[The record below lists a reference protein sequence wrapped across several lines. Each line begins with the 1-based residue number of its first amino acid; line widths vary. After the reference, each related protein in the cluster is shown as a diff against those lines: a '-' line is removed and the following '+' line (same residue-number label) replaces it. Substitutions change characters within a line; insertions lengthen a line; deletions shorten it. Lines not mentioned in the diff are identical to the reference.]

1 VKAER
6 PVEQGATKLNTP
18 IAPLSAR
25 EQSEIEQANQSG
37 RRPVVFVHG
46 LWLLP
51 SSWDPWRA
59 MFEEQ
64 GYATLAP
71 DWPDDPATV
80 EEGRAHPEVF
90 AGKTIGTIT
99 RHFQNVIEQLNTKP
113 AVVGHSFGGLITQ
126 KLAAQELASV
136 SVPIDPAPFRGVLSL
151 PVSSLK
157 AAWPVLS
164 NPANRN
170 KAIMLTEEQFRFA
183 FANAVDGEEAKQLY
197 EKFPVPGSGAPLFQ
211 AAFANID
218 PRTEAKVDYKAAD
231 RGPMKFI
238 SGGNDNTVPWAVT
251 NAAYKKQKG
260 NQAKT
265 EIQEIH
271 SRGHSLVIDSG
282 WRDVADIALDFIR
295 RH

>member
-1 VKAER
+1 MFQ
-6 PVEQGATKLNTP
+6 QGGTKLNTP

-25 EQSEIEQANQSG
+25 ELAEVEQANQSD

-51 SSWDPWRA
+51 SSWDPWRSL
-59 MFEEQ
+59 FEER
-64 GYATLAP
+64 GYSTLAP

-80 EEGRAHPEVF
+80 EEARAHPEIF
-90 AGKTIGTIT
+90 AGKTINTINN
-99 RHFQNVIEQLNTKP
+99 HIVEVIKQLNTKP
-113 AVVGHSFGGLITQ
+113 AIVGHSFGGLITQ
-126 KLAAQELASV
+126 KLAGQGLASV
-136 SVPIDPAPFRGVLSL
+136 SVPIDPAPFRGVLPL
-151 PVSSLK
+151 PVSALK
-157 AAWPVLS
+157 SAFPVLRNPS
-164 NPANRN
+164 NRK
-170 KAIMLTEEQFRFA
+170 KAIMLTEDQFRFA
-183 FANAVDGEEAKQLY
+183 FANAVDEKEAKELY
-197 EKFPVPGSGAPLFQ
+197 EKYPVPGSGAPLFE

-218 PRTEAKVDYKAAD
+218 PRTEAKVDYKATE

-238 SGGNDNTVPWAVT
+238 SGGVDHTVPWALT

-260 NQAKT
+260 NAAKT

-282 WRDVADIALDFIR
+282 WQDVAEIALDFIG

>member
-1 VKAER
+1 
-6 PVEQGATKLNTP
+6 LNTP

-25 EQSEIEQANQSG
+25 ELAEVEQANQSD

-46 LWLLP
+46 LWLLA

-59 MFEEQ
+59 LFEEQ
-64 GYATLAP
+64 GYVTLAP

-80 EEGRAHPEVF
+80 EEGRDHPEIF
-90 AGKTIGTIT
+90 AGKTIGSIT
-99 RHFQNVIEQLNTKP
+99 SHFENVIKQLKTKP
-113 AVVGHSFGGLITQ
+113 AIVGHSFGGLITQ
-126 KLAAQELASV
+126 KLAGQGLASV
-136 SVPIDPAPFRGVLSL
+136 SVPIDPAPFRGVLLL
-151 PVSSLK
+151 PLSSLK
-157 AAWPVLS
+157 ASWPVLS
-164 NPANRN
+164 KPANRK

-183 FANAVDGEEAKQLY
+183 FANAVDEGEARELY
-197 EKFPVPGSGAPLFQ
+197 EKFPVPGAGAPLFE
-211 AAFANID
+211 AAFANVD

-238 SGGNDNTVPWAVT
+238 SGGTDHTVPWAVT

-260 NQAKT
+260 NEAKT

-282 WRDVADIALDFIR
+282 WKEVADVALDFVK

>member
-1 VKAER
+1 M
-6 PVEQGATKLNTP
+6 NTL

-25 EQSEIEQANQSG
+25 ELAEVEHANQSD

-59 MFEEQ
+59 RFEEQ
-64 GYATLAP
+64 GYVTVAP

-80 EEGRAHPEVF
+80 EEGRAHPEIF
-90 AGKTIGTIT
+90 AGKTIGAIT
-99 RHFQNVIEQLNTKP
+99 DHFVNVIKQLNTKP
-113 AVVGHSFGGLITQ
+113 AVVGHSFGGMIAQ
-126 KLAAQELASV
+126 KLAGQGLASV
-136 SVPIDPAPFRGVLSL
+136 SVPIDPAPFRGVLPL
-151 PVSSLK
+151 PLSALK
-157 AAWPVLS
+157 AGWPVLR
-164 NPANRN
+164 NPANRK

-183 FANAVDGEEAKQLY
+183 FANAVDEDEAKQLY
-197 EKFPVPGSGAPLFQ
+197 ETFPVPGSGAPLFE

-218 PRTEAKVDYKAAD
+218 PRTEAKVDYKAAE

-238 SGGNDNTVPWAVT
+238 SGGNDHTVPWAMT

-282 WRDVADIALDFIR
+282 WKEVADVALDFIR

>member
-1 VKAER
+1 MFQ
-6 PVEQGATKLNTP
+6 QGGTKLNSP

-25 EQSEIEQANQSG
+25 ELAEVEQANQSG

-51 SSWDPWRA
+51 SSWDAWRSL
-59 MFEEQ
+59 FEER

-80 EEGRAHPEVF
+80 EEARAHPEIF

-99 RHFQNVIEQLNTKP
+99 NHFVEVINQLNTKP
-113 AVVGHSFGGLITQ
+113 ALVGHSFGGLIAQ
-126 KLAAQELASV
+126 KLAGQGLASV
-136 SVPIDPAPFRGVLSL
+136 SVPIDPAPFRGVLPL
-151 PVSSLK
+151 PVSALK
-157 AAWPVLS
+157 SAWPVLS
-164 NPANRN
+164 NPSNRN
-170 KAIMLTEEQFRFA
+170 KAIMLTEDQFRFA
-183 FANAVDGEEAKQLY
+183 FANAVDEEEAKQLY
-197 EKFPVPGSGAPLFQ
+197 EKYPVPGSGAPLFE

-218 PRTEAKVDYKAAD
+218 PRTEAKVDHKAAD

-238 SGGNDNTVPWAVT
+238 SGGNDHTVPWAVT

-260 NQAKT
+260 NDAKT

-282 WRDVADIALDFIR
+282 WQEVAEVALDFIG

>member
-1 VKAER
+1 M
-6 PVEQGATKLNTP
+6 NTP

-25 EQSEIEQANQSG
+25 ELAEVEQANQSG

-59 MFEEQ
+59 MFEEA
-64 GYATLAP
+64 GLATLAP

-80 EEGRAHPEVF
+80 EEGRAHPEIF
-90 AGKTIGTIT
+90 AGKTIGAIT
-99 RHFQNVIEQLNTKP
+99 SHFENVIQQLTAKP
-113 AVVGHSFGGLITQ
+113 AIVGHSFGGLITQ
-126 KLAAQELASV
+126 KLAGQGLASV

-151 PVSSLK
+151 PVSTLK
-157 AAWPVLS
+157 ASWPVLS

-183 FANAVDGEEAKQLY
+183 FANAVDEDEAHQLY

-218 PRTEAKVDYKAAD
+218 PRTEAKVDHKAAD

-251 NAAYKKQKG
+251 NGAYKKQKG

-282 WRDVADIALDFIR
+282 WKDVADIALDFINA
-295 RH
+295 H

>member
-1 VKAER
+1 
-6 PVEQGATKLNTP
+6 LNTP

-25 EQSEIEQANQSG
+25 ELAEVEQANQSG

-80 EEGRAHPEVF
+80 EEGRAHPEIF
-90 AGKTIGTIT
+90 AGKTIGGIT
-99 RHFQNVIEQLNTKP
+99 SHFENVIKQLNAKP
-113 AVVGHSFGGLITQ
+113 AIVGHSFGGLVTQ
-126 KLAAQELASV
+126 KLAGQGLASV
-136 SVPIDPAPFRGVLSL
+136 SVPIDPAPFRGVLPL
-151 PVSSLK
+151 PLSTLK
-157 AAWPVLS
+157 ASWPVLS
-164 NPANRN
+164 NPANRK

-183 FANAVDGEEAKQLY
+183 FANAVDEDEAKQLY
-197 EKFPVPGSGAPLFQ
+197 ENFPVPGSGAPLFE

-218 PRTEAKVDYKAAD
+218 WRTEAKVDYKAAD

-238 SGGNDNTVPWAVT
+238 SGGMDHTVPWAVT

-271 SRGHSLVIDSG
+271 SRGHSLVIDSD
-282 WRDVADIALDFIR
+282 WRDVANIALDFVA

>member
-1 VKAER
+1 MN
-6 PVEQGATKLNTP
+6 PP
-18 IAPLSAR
+18 IEPLSAR
-25 EQSEIEQANQSG
+25 ELAEVDQANQSG

-59 MFEEQ
+59 LFEEQ

-90 AGKTIGTIT
+90 AGKTIGSIT
-99 RHFQNVIEQLNTKP
+99 RHFENVIKQLHTKP
-113 AVVGHSFGGLITQ
+113 ALVGHSFGGLITQ
-126 KLAAQELASV
+126 KLAGQGLASV
-136 SVPIDPAPFRGVLSL
+136 SVPIDPAPFRGVLLL
-151 PVSSLK
+151 PLSAFK

-164 NPANRN
+164 NPSNRN

-183 FANAVDGEEAKQLY
+183 FANAVDEDEAKQLY
-197 EKFPVPGSGAPLFQ
+197 EKFPVPGSGGPLFE
-211 AAFANID
+211 AAFANVD
-218 PRTEAKVDYKAAD
+218 PRTQARVDHKAAD

-238 SGGNDNTVPWAVT
+238 SGGNDHTVPWSVT

-265 EIQEIH
+265 EIQELH

-282 WRDVADIALDFIR
+282 WKEVADLALDFIQ